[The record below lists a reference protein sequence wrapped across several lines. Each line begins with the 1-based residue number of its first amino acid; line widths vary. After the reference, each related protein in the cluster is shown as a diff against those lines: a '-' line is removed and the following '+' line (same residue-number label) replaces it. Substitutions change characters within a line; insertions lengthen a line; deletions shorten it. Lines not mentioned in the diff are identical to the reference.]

1 MKDILKW
8 IAVIALVF
16 VVGSNAFDNIYD
28 ILYPWNILTGAL
40 SSTILAWVSWVD
52 KDKQY
57 LMLNIVV
64 GTLYYAGFIQEVLL

>member
-16 VVGSNAFDNIYD
+16 VVGSNAFDYIYD

-40 SSTILAWVSWVD
+40 ASTILAWVSWVD

-57 LMLNIVV
+57 LMLNMVV